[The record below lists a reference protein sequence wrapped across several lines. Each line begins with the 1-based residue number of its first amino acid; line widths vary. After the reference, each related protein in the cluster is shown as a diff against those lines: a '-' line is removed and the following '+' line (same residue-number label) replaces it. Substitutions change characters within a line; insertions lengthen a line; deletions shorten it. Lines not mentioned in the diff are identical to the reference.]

1 MGSEHSAFNE
11 LIDTIRSRNLT
22 IEHDWIVRISDAKK
36 SFINNKL
43 WDLRIKERNLIKKV
57 DDTGVLLSLI
67 FEYRHK
73 FSVKALELA
82 LDIAILYGTD
92 INESFE
98 LSGHVQI
105 SYRVWWFQIE
115 PLNRIV
121 INNLDKYYPD
131 FNVGSSQTSMIP
143 RMEDVIS
150 ILFWCI
156 TKGSFK
162 HVYESFFDIV
172 IDHIPSMT
180 DETLN
185 RVDFWGNSFLYL
197 LYHHMIHKN
206 IKVDYFSKLLI
217 RVNDDSSGLIIPES
231 IKIDVT
237 HSVKSIE
244 KNTGK
249 TIVELVNGS
258 QYCEMYH
265 ILYMF
270 YVKITR
276 QENFRGSLN
285 KMLST
290 HKLHNNHP
298 GISDIIYQ
306 YLCEY

>member
-1 MGSEHSAFNE
+1 
-11 LIDTIRSRNLT
+11 
-22 IEHDWIVRISDAKK
+22 
-36 SFINNKL
+36 
-43 WDLRIKERNLIKKV
+43 
-57 DDTGVLLSLI
+57 
-67 FEYRHK
+67 
-73 FSVKALELA
+73 
-82 LDIAILYGTD
+82 
-92 INESFE
+92 
-98 LSGHVQI
+98 
-105 SYRVWWFQIE
+105 
-115 PLNRIV
+115 V
-121 INNLDKYYPD
+121 INNLVKYYPD
-131 FNVGSSQTSMIP
+131 FNIGSSQTSMIP
-143 RMEDVIS
+143 KIEDVIS

-162 HVYESFFDIV
+162 CVHEYFFDIV
-172 IDHIPSMT
+172 IDHIPLMT

-185 RVDFWGNSFLYL
+185 RTDFWGNSFLYL
-197 LYHHMIHKN
+197 LYHCMVHKN
-206 IKVDYFSKLLI
+206 IKVDYFNKLLI

-231 IKIDVT
+231 TAFSGAKETSFAATQLRDVT

-276 QENFRGSLN
+276 QENFRSSLN

-290 HKLHNNHP
+290 HKLHNNHL

-306 YLCEY
+306 YLCEK